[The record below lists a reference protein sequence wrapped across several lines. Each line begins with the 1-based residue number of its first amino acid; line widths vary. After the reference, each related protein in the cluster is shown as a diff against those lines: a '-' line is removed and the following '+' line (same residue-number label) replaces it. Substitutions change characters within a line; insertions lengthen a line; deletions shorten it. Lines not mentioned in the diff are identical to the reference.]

1 MAKQTV
7 QVVFDGQDKTGNAV
21 KSLRGNLNSAN
32 QAVGKIKS
40 SLGGMTSAIGLAA
53 GAAGFGLMA
62 KKALATA
69 DALAKTANKLGVT
82 SSELYTFQTQAELA
96 GIKTDTANMAL
107 QRFVRRTAEAA
118 QGTGEAKNAL
128 IELGLNA
135 GELQKLPLPERM
147 KALADAFAKVKSPA
161 DRLRIAFKLFDSEGA
176 SMVNMLGDGSD
187 SLEDVEDKMKD
198 LGIEIKRGSLPQV
211 EAFNDSMTLLRR
223 TVEAAMINAM
233 SKATPQLE
241 RVTKKLQELAVP
253 LTGKVMDGFEFLLD
267 NLPTITKFVKAFIA
281 IMVVSKVVNFALA
294 LIQLG
299 KALMTVRVAAI
310 AVQAA
315 MGPVGIAFAGI
326 SALAAFFAS
335 DLAEASD
342 SLDDFTGFSDDA
354 TDSTGDLEDALNGLK
369 DEAEAVN
376 RPLED
381 HGDTLDDV
389 TDETIDATVETN
401 EFAEALKK
409 LREEVNKPK
418 QAIEDF
424 NGTLKEL
431 QDQFAKGEIS
441 VEEYNRVLAQLVK
454 QLTGVSDELQDNK
467 DRQEALTRAIEASI
481 AAGGDNEAQIAAMR
495 RELEKLQDEAEIAE
509 LRTKGLT
516 DAQIDLLQ
524 QIRAG
529 SEGVNEYSNAVA
541 NLDNLLANKLITT
554 QEYNDALADLTSKMT
569 GIVNPMREAQREV
582 EILEQQIRALEDST
596 DGGSRE
602 LEVLR
607 GRLEEAQGAVEDL
620 NSSMGTRAVDEYF
633 EAIANGASP
642 SGALNDLKEKLESIN
657 GPFND
662 VFGPGAVAKIHDF
675 FDAIGAGSVSGGALD
690 LLNDALDGLEGAF
703 AQFFADGELKF
714 SSFVDSII
722 AGLQAIA
729 AEAIVSVGLNFVK
742 NLIPGLATGGMVE
755 GFAGGGRI
763 SGPGGPREDKIPA
776 MLSNGEYVIQASTV
790 RKFGSGFFDVLN
802 SGNMPGFAGGG
813 MAVLPDFGSVATPG
827 IGQILGVINAIIYIF
842 NKLFGGMTDGEKAN
856 ALLGEIIVWTRTSVD
871 AALDGIQE
879 VFGSRPY
886 QEIINDIKGPDD
898 PSPITVEET
907 IADDIWSG
915 IISSGDPLDKF
926 IKVAEGIEGIGTG
939 LAEELYNLIGR
950 ALGNFVFDLPN
961 FNLDQ
966 EFANMY
972 MSAAGIVGRQYGGP
986 LERGQASV
994 VGETGPE
1001 LFIPG
1006 RSGTVSP
1013 IASDGGKALI
1023 TAVREV
1029 KDEVAALR
1037 RQMDRQQPA
1046 RLVGGRN

>member
-62 KKALATA
+62 KKALEAA
-69 DALAKTANKLGVT
+69 DNLAKTSDRLGIVASDMASLQLAANYAGVETETFSKLMEIFSKRIG
-82 SSELYTFQTQAELA
+82 
-96 GIKTDTANMAL
+96 
-107 QRFVRRTAEAA
+107 EAA
-118 QGTGEAKNAL
+118 EGTGQAKDV
-128 IELGLNA
+128 
-135 GELQKLPLPERM
+135 LQKFGIDAEKLAKLPLDKQIKIIADEFKKLKTPTE
-147 KALADAFAKVKSPA
+147 KAAAAADLFSNRGIKLINFLDNGA
-161 DRLRIAFKLFDSEGA
+161 DGLDDLREEFKK
-176 SMVNMLGDGSD
+176 LGLEIDRN
-187 SLEDVEDKMKD
+187 SLRQ
-198 LGIEIKRGSLPQV
+198 IE
-211 EAFNDSMTLLRR
+211 EFNDSVTKMRGL
-223 TVEAAMINAM
+223 VEAAMIKAM
-233 SKATPQLE
+233 AQAAPQMQ
-241 RVTKKLQELAVP
+241 KLTQRLAELAVP

-281 IMVVSKVVNFALA
+281 IMVVSKVANFALA

-315 MGPVGIAFAGI
+315 MGPVGIAFGAI

-376 RPLED
+376 KPLED

-431 QDQFAKGEIS
+431 QDQFAQGEIS
-441 VEEYNRVLAQLVK
+441 VEEYNRVLAQLVQ

-467 DRQEALTRAIEASI
+467 DKQEALTRAIEASI

-582 EILEQQIRALEDST
+582 EILEQQIRALENST

-620 NSSMGTRAVDEYF
+620 NGSMGTRAVDEYF

-690 LLNDALDGLEGAF
+690 LLNDALGGLEGAF

-722 AGLQAIA
+722 DGLKAIA

-802 SGNMPGFAGGG
+802 SGNIPGFAGGG
-813 MAVLPDFGSVATPG
+813 MPVLPDFGSVATPG
-827 IGQILGVINAIIYIF
+827 IGQVLAVINAIIYIF
-842 NKLFGGMTDGEKAN
+842 DKLFGGMTDGEKAN

-879 VFGSRPY
+879 VFGRRPY

-915 IISSGDPLDKF
+915 IISPSDTLDKF

-939 LAEELYNLIGR
+939 LAEELYYLIGG
-950 ALGNFVFDLPN
+950 ALGNFAFDLPN